1 MFLGYSI
8 LQLLEYG
15 VAVMTTS
22 IKRFYD
28 YLHGRIDQERQAVS
42 QRNGDTQDD
51 EDNDNCPGNDN
62 FGDSNDDYDDNND
75 NENDDN
81 HDNHDNKVNEDK
93 IMIAIKVIVL
103 NVFGSCYLNRWFC
116 KFGYILVVLSTSWV
130 LVSTGKINKFEN
142 VHWRN

>member
-51 EDNDNCPGNDN
+51 VVTITYHHKEINLGPGGMAKNLAD
-62 FGDSNDDYDDNND
+62 
-75 NENDDN
+75 
-81 HDNHDNKVNEDK
+81 
-93 IMIAIKVIVL
+93 L
-103 NVFGSCYLNRWFC
+103 
-116 KFGYILVVLSTSWV
+116 
-130 LVSTGKINKFEN
+130 
-142 VHWRN
+142 